1 VLNSSWILAQGPE
14 APKRGL
20 PTLYSPTSSSELK
33 PSLAAPMFLLDELI
47 ADGRRLSD
55 LGQYDAA
62 TSKLRDGLESTI
74 GLDKLRLAA
83 ELSCVYVTQGYWK
96 RALETL
102 ENALESDSMDPCA
115 WVLRVKMEICLLRVV
130 VTASFAGA
138 LKQAAGIWQE
148 FLGLDCV
155 SEQDQLFV
163 CAPRMPNPTKFGS
176 SLNLH

>member
-1 VLNSSWILAQGPE
+1 MV
-14 APKRGL
+14 
-20 PTLYSPTSSSELK
+20 
-33 PSLAAPMFLLDELI
+33 LLDELV

-55 LGQYDAA
+55 LGQYDSAI
-62 TSKLRDGLESTI
+62 SKLRDGLESTK

-96 RALETL
+96 CALETL
-102 ENALESDSMDPCA
+102 ENALESHSTDLCA

-130 VTASFAGA
+130 VTASFTGA
-138 LKQAAGIWQE
+138 LKQAAAIWQE
-148 FLGLDCV
+148 FLGLGCV

-163 CAPRMPNPTKFGS
+163 CAPSMPNPLTFRS